1 MKRDLE
7 ALHHSHA
14 IFISKNNPDYNFG
27 ETLHISITTTPKSE
41 FASVRFDSGICD
53 ILEAWQFMGFSE
65 CEQYP
70 LRHELLAYAEMKDK
84 ENV

>member
-1 MKRDLE
+1 MKRNLE

-14 IFISKNNPDYNFG
+14 IFISKTDPDHNFG
-27 ETLHISITTTPKSE
+27 ETLHISIITDESH
-41 FASVRFDSGICD
+41 FASVRFDTGICE

-70 LRHELLAYAEMKDK
+70 LRHEILANAEKEDK
-84 ENV
+84 RNV